1 MSGIPAAFMFGC
13 RIVGDPELRQ
23 VSRVEAL
30 SACFA
35 AQLWP
40 YLDSAVSD
48 RGKERLDK
56 ALKERRA
63 RWMLDVAVE
72 Q

>member
-1 MSGIPAAFMFGC
+1 MYASPAASMSGRRSVC
-13 RIVGDPELRQ
+13 DPQHRQ
-23 VSRVEAL
+23 VSTVETV

-48 RGKERLDK
+48 RGKECLDK

-63 RWMLDVAVE
+63 CCVLDVAVGH
-72 Q
+72 

>member
-1 MSGIPAAFMFGC
+1 MSGC
-13 RIVGDPELRQ
+13 CNVGDPERRQ
-23 VSRVEAL
+23 VLKVETL

-63 RWMLDVAVE
+63 CWMLDVAVE

>member
-1 MSGIPAAFMFGC
+1 MPGCPAAFIFGN
-13 RIVGDPELRQ
+13 RNAGDPERRQ
-23 VSRVEAL
+23 VSTVERL

>member
-1 MSGIPAAFMFGC
+1 MWVC
-13 RIVGDPELRQ
+13 NVGDPERRQ
-23 VSRVEAL
+23 VSTIETL
-30 SACFA
+30 SACYA

-48 RGKERLDK
+48 RGKDRLDK

-63 RWMLDVAVE
+63 RWMLDMSVE
-72 Q
+72 H